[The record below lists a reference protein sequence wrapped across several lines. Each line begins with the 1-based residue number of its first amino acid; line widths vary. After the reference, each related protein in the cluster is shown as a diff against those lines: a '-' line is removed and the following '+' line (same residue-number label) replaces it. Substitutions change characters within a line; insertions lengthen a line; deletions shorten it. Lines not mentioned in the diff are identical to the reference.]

1 VVGNYERGAT
11 RDLAKGL
18 GVSVDYVERLA
29 KAGVAYRTF
38 RKFRPG
44 SEDGRLAS
52 PKHFYTMWDLWQEF
66 EFSPREAAEQLRTA
80 VQEGSSAETLAT
92 FVRGE
97 HEEQGQEWVRFVADI
112 NAAKRRL
119 ERAARRDIPIGTHN
133 DHIDSLM
140 VAVSVVTDLCEWAD
154 LFPKERVW

>member
-1 VVGNYERGAT
+1 M
-11 RDLAKGL
+11 
-18 GVSVDYVERLA
+18 A
-29 KAGVAYRTF
+29 KAGMAYRMF
-38 RKFRPG
+38 RRYNPG
-44 SEDGRLAS
+44 VRGEVAS
-52 PKHFYTMWDLWQEF
+52 PKHFYTMWDLWNEF

-80 VQEGSSAETLAT
+80 LEEGTSAETLAT

-119 ERAARRDIPIGTHN
+119 ERAAGRDIGMGPDDMDG
-133 DHIDSLM
+133 LM